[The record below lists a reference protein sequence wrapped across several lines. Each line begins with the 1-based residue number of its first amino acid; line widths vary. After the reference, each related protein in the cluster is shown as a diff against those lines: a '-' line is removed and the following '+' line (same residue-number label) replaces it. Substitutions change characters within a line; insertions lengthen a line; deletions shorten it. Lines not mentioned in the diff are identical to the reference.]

1 MLLAV
6 VLNESGWE
14 GIWIHVAIQSSCLCR
29 AGFAPIAVGLSKC
42 MVCRLS
48 FPPPIRRTRLLL
60 DVMPKLPD
68 FGAREQDEKRTS
80 RVLVVAGA
88 LGALE
93 GFGRLLP
100 KAPVGVYRWVQL
112 KTPLNTEP

>member
-29 AGFAPIAVGLSKC
+29 AGFASIAVGLSKC

-48 FPPPIRRTRLLL
+48 FPAQIRRTRLLL
-60 DVMPKLPD
+60 DVMPTLPD

-88 LGALE
+88 WVQ

-100 KAPVGVYRWVQL
+100 RAPVGVYRWVQL
-112 KTPLNTEP
+112 KTPFNTEP